1 MPQAADPEVLKRIVE
16 GQVKRCKDELIK
28 AAHYALTGD
37 IEAVRRRLERLV
49 TIVKGSRNLPLDV
62 LNEIKDEMR
71 RIEIDGLKKAID
83 LYLDKA
89 ADCARV
95 DDVVGRQNALKP
107 VREHL
112 GRAVALGAGDDFK
125 VVTEKKIEVIMQT
138 DSSKAVARKG
148 QPSERL
154 AQVKSPDFE
163 VAHPTERRR
172 YKRFRSPP
180 LLVTVAG
187 KTYSS
192 TSWSIGGGALPAWE
206 GPDDGRFE
214 ARFKAEGS
222 DMSFSDSIELV
233 RLVGN
238 IACFK
243 FVDPTHSTLKLVQ
256 HLTNQGKAP
265 KE

>member
-1 MPQAADPEVLKRIVE
+1 MPQAADPEVLKRIIE
-16 GQVKRCKDELIK
+16 GQVKRCREELTK
-28 AAHYALTGD
+28 AKHFALSGD
-37 IEAVRRRLERLV
+37 MDAVRRRLERLV
-49 TIVKGSRNLPLDV
+49 SVVKTSRNLPPDV
-62 LNEIKDEMR
+62 LNEIKEEMR
-71 RIEIDGLKKAID
+71 QVEIDGLKKAID

-95 DDVVGRQNALKP
+95 DDVKGRQDALKP

-125 VVTEKKIEVIMQT
+125 VVTDKKIEVIMQT

-172 YKRFRSPP
+172 YKRFRSPA

-192 TSWSIGGGALPAWE
+192 NSWSIGGGALPAWE
-206 GPDDGRFE
+206 GADEGRFE
-214 ARFKAEGS
+214 AKFKAEGS

-233 RLVGN
+233 RMEGN
-238 IACFK
+238 TACFK
-243 FVDPTHSTLKLVQ
+243 FIDPTHSTLKLVQ